1 MMLIPCAE
9 CVGFVSKNPASKS
22 KQHVPGWTLFGGEG
36 SSGNS
41 GGDFSDFLSFFLS
54 PVRVTSILKGH
65 GERIVLHKESQYF
78 TNADSAADHW
88 L

>member
-1 MMLIPCAE
+1 MFFLCLNHAFLTTHSP
-9 CVGFVSKNPASKS
+9 F
-22 KQHVPGWTLFGGEG
+22 
-36 SSGNS
+36 
-41 GGDFSDFLSFFLS
+41 FLSFFLS

-65 GERIVLHKESQYF
+65 GKRIVLHKDSQYF